1 MTFTLWLAFW
11 MLAGK
16 RQQLMVPY
24 PNAKVYVVH
33 CVSEKPAVLYTDETM
48 VTVLANPI
56 HSNGRAE
63 FVVGSPGC
71 YEIFTD
77 WAKQKQES
85 K

>member
-1 MTFTLWLAFW
+1 

-16 RQQLMVPY
+16 RQQLIVPY
-24 PNAKVYVVH
+24 SNTTLYVVH
-33 CVSEKPAVLYTDETM
+33 CVSEKPATLYADETI
-48 VTVLANPI
+48 VTLLPNPI
-56 HSNGRAE
+56 ISNGRVS

-77 WAKQKQES
+77 WAKQKKEA